1 MKILIEAKGKI
12 KKINSSDFI
21 KIKELSEYLSEKY
34 DLKVEIKN
42 FKVDC
47 KNES

>member
-1 MKILIEAKGKI
+1 MLNQNNVLWLCVRFFA
-12 KKINSSDFI
+12 
-21 KIKELSEYLSEKY
+21 LSEYLSEKY